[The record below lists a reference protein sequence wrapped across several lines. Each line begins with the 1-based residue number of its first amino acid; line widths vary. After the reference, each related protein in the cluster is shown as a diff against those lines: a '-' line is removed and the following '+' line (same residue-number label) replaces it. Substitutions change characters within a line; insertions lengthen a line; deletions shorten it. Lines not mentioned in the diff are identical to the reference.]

1 MIDTT
6 NIVTDA
12 LTQAL
17 ETMAFMESLPMEEDL
32 SVSKEV
38 FLTEIEFVGP
48 QSGSIQILAGHEFAE
63 ILAENIAALD
73 KATEAECRDALKEL
87 VNVTCGLITPV
98 MASSVS
104 DVFDLTI
111 PAIRLGECAP
121 QWHEFTS
128 NEDGCVLN
136 VEGHLI
142 AAKLTLHD

>member
-1 MIDTT
+1 MIDTA

-17 ETMAFMESLPMEEDL
+17 ETMAFMESLPIEEDL
-32 SVSKEV
+32 SVSKEL
-38 FLTEIEFVGP
+38 FLTEIEFSGP
-48 QSGSIQILAGHEFAE
+48 QRGFIQILAGHEFAE

-73 KATEAECRDALKEL
+73 EATEAERQDALKEL

-98 MASSVS
+98 MASSPS
-104 DVFDLTI
+104 EVFDLTI
-111 PAIRLGECAP
+111 PAISDRTP
-121 QWHEFTS
+121 QWHDFAS
-128 NEDGCVLN
+128 DEDACILN